1 MNLLLDTHAFIWL
14 DDERQ
19 KLSSA
24 AAQACSDS
32 ANALWLSA
40 VSLWEIQIKMQL
52 GKLTL
57 RGSLADILREQARV
71 NGLQILSLHPAHVL
85 GLSGLPFHHHDPF
98 DRMLIAQARH
108 EGWEII
114 SKDSEFKAYPVRVI
128 W

>member
-1 MNLLLDTHAFIWL
+1 MNLLLDAHAFLWL
-14 DDERQ
+14 DGARA
-19 KLSSA
+19 KLSLA

-57 RGSLADILREQARV
+57 RGSLADILREQAKV
-71 NGLQILSLHPAHVL
+71 NGLQILSLHPAHGL
-85 GLSGLPFHHHDPF
+85 ELSGLPLHHKDPF

-108 EGWEII
+108 EGWEIV
-114 SKDSEFKAYPVRVI
+114 SKDPEFKAYPVRII

>member
-1 MNLLLDTHAFIWL
+1 MNLLLDAHTFIWL
-14 DDERQ
+14 DGERQ
-19 KLSSA
+19 KLSPA
-24 AAQACSDS
+24 AAEACSAS

-57 RGSLADILREQARV
+57 RGSLAEILREQARV
-71 NGLQILSLHPAHVL
+71 NGLQILSLHSAHVL
-85 GLSGLPFHHHDPF
+85 ELSGLPFHHNDPF

-108 EGWEII
+108 EGWEIV

>member
-1 MNLLLDTHAFIWL
+1 MNLLLDAHAFIWL
-14 DDERQ
+14 DGERQ
-19 KLSSA
+19 KLSPA
-24 AAQACSDS
+24 AAEACSDS

-57 RGSLADILREQARV
+57 RGSLADILREQAKV

-85 GLSGLPFHHHDPF
+85 ELSGLPFHHHDPF

-108 EGWEII
+108 EGWDIV
-114 SKDSEFKAYPVRVI
+114 SKDSEFKAYPMRVI